1 MVDLNHNINEK
12 DNSNMVDISSDKEKA
27 LNAAFDQINKKYGK
41 KGEKAIMLLSEA
53 PRRIERHTTGSMKV
67 DIAIGGGLP
76 KGRIIEIY
84 GPESSGKTLLTLTMV
99 AAQQRAGK
107 VAAFVDAE
115 HAFDPEWAA
124 RIGVDVDKLAF
135 SQPNNGEQALE
146 ITELLVR
153 SGAVDIIVVDSVA
166 ALTPQSELDGDMD
179 QSSVGVQAR
188 MMSKAM
194 RKITGAINE
203 SQCTVIFINQLREK
217 IGVMFGCFHYNTRVQ
232 LADGTTEKIG
242 KIVNQK
248 MDVEVLSYNPETD
261 TIEPRKIVNWFNNG
275 KADKFL
281 QFKVENSTGSGYAK
295 FAATE
300 NHQIST
306 PHGWESAG
314 DLKVGDEVLVN
325 NTKYFSEAQID
336 LIKASLLGDGCLGH
350 KKSKNIRF
358 RLGHGKE
365 QVEYLDWKL
374 SKLLNVPHSAYFN
387 KKGAKFVDFTPT
399 SELFS
404 LWEEV
409 YSPEGGKRNVKRFS
423 KEYLRNITPEGWAVY
438 LMDDGHFDFRTE
450 GKQKRTAGGS
460 GRVTFCVDAMTEES
474 QKNLVSVLKDD
485 LGIESNLNINS
496 SGKATMSLTVEGTR
510 KFLDMVSPYIHTSMR
525 YKTFPSSVEFQD
537 YEVEK
542 VEPTKH
548 LVSGRIAEIYE
559 KPATKSPYKYDIEV
573 EGNHNYFVDGVMV
586 HNSPET
592 TTGGK
597 ALKFYASIRLDVRR
611 TGQLKEGTDVVGIST
626 KVTVVKNKTAPPF
639 KKAEY
644 EVITEGE
651 HVGIQLESEIRDL
664 AFDNNLISKNGVFY
678 KFGDKSIQGGAKAAQ
693 FLRENDDIR
702 EDLLAKLREIY
713 FPEPKEDDDASE
725 VVDTN
730 TLDELPED

>member
-12 DNSNMVDISSDKEKA
+12 DNSNMVDISSDKERA
-27 LNAAFDQINKKYGK
+27 LNAAFEQINKKYGK

-53 PRRIERHTTGSMKV
+53 PRRIERQTTGSMKV

-146 ITELLVR
+146 ITELLIR

-217 IGVMFGCFHYNTRVQ
+217 IGVMFG
-232 LADGTTEKIG
+232 
-242 KIVNQK
+242 
-248 MDVEVLSYNPETD
+248 
-261 TIEPRKIVNWFNNG
+261 
-275 KADKFL
+275 
-281 QFKVENSTGSGYAK
+281 
-295 FAATE
+295 
-300 NHQIST
+300 
-306 PHGWESAG
+306 
-314 DLKVGDEVLVN
+314 
-325 NTKYFSEAQID
+325 
-336 LIKASLLGDGCLGH
+336 
-350 KKSKNIRF
+350 
-358 RLGHGKE
+358 
-365 QVEYLDWKL
+365 
-374 SKLLNVPHSAYFN
+374 
-387 KKGAKFVDFTPT
+387 
-399 SELFS
+399 
-404 LWEEV
+404 
-409 YSPEGGKRNVKRFS
+409 
-423 KEYLRNITPEGWAVY
+423 
-438 LMDDGHFDFRTE
+438 
-450 GKQKRTAGGS
+450 
-460 GRVTFCVDAMTEES
+460 
-474 QKNLVSVLKDD
+474 
-485 LGIESNLNINS
+485 
-496 SGKATMSLTVEGTR
+496 
-510 KFLDMVSPYIHTSMR
+510 
-525 YKTFPSSVEFQD
+525 
-537 YEVEK
+537 
-542 VEPTKH
+542 
-548 LVSGRIAEIYE
+548 
-559 KPATKSPYKYDIEV
+559 
-573 EGNHNYFVDGVMV
+573 
-586 HNSPET
+586 SPET

-664 AFDNNLISKNGVFY
+664 AVDNNLISKSGAFY

-713 FPEPKEDDDASE
+713 FPEPKEDDGASE